1 MRGLATWIQPVHAL
15 PIQMEVI
22 GAQFFNCL
30 IDVHLPHNEE
40 D

>member
-1 MRGLATWIQPVHAL
+1 MRGLATLIQPVHAL

-22 GAQFFNCL
+22 EAQIFSCL
-30 IDVHLPHNEE
+30 IDVHLLKNEE